1 MWQEWIRLSLVD
13 RVTHSVL
20 SQDLAAVTGENES
33 FADNSMALLAS
44 MQVSCFVFCFLFLKR

>member
-44 MQVSCFVFCFLFLKR
+44 MQVSCFVFCFFCF